1 MAQLWPHFESWGLFE
16 PTVGSTDVVHL
27 IKYASQFSGWLLKA
41 SVGLQPK
48 GTIVGEDRQFWVIF
62 AISDFHKM
70 ISSQGFGIV
79 YHLNGLSGN
88 TNIR

>member
-1 MAQLWPHFESWGLFE
+1 MAQMWPHVESWGLLE

-48 GTIVGEDRQFWVIF
+48 DTIGRRYTILG
-62 AISDFHKM
+62 H
-70 ISSQGFGIV
+70 FGI
-79 YHLNGLSGN
+79 LWFP
-88 TNIR
+88 